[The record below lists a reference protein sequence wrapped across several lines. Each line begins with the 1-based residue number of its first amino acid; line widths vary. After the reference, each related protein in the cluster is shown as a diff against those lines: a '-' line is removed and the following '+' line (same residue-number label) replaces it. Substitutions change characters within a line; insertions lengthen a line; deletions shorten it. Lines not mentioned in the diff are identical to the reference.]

1 MTVIRKDAKKYSLKG
16 STVRQAGF
24 ETSIHA
30 LPPEI
35 KQHVDQMI
43 RQKFPP
49 TKILRYLAQKYP
61 DINLPR
67 KSALYNYRKRYF
79 NNSLVNLRQVSQFEN
94 ELDIDKI
101 KLKSVLLSQI
111 KRFIA
116 IDLPE
121 LRDRWNDST
130 ENDKKN
136 GTQSK
141 DSRELGKLYMEAVKI
156 SLDVIPKL
164 NISIDVQQ
172 EEPKDPEEES
182 KYDWDKAFEETVEKH
197 WTQILVRH
205 GYSVKKIDS
214 NTDQDHS
221 TIGNELA
228 STF

>member
-1 MTVIRKDAKKYSLKG
+1 MTVISKDTKKYSLKG

-35 KQHVDQMI
+35 KQQVDQMI
-43 RQKFPP
+43 NQKFPP
-49 TKILRYLAQKYP
+49 AKVLRYLAQKYP
-61 DINLPR
+61 EVNLPS

-121 LRDRWNDST
+121 LRDRWHDST
-130 ENDKKN
+130 EKDKKKKI
-136 GTQSK
+136 QSR
-141 DSRELGKLYMEAVKI
+141 DSKELGKLYMEAIKI
-156 SLDVIPKL
+156 SLDAIPKL

-172 EEPKDPEEES
+172 EELRELEES
-182 KYDWDKAFEETVEKH
+182 KYDWDKAFEDTIERS

-214 NTDQDHS
+214 STDQDHS
-221 TIGNELA
+221 TIGKELA